1 MRLFQLFSI
10 LAICVYL
17 LLQQYNQKEYETIMH
32 DQDYFLSVAI
42 GKMVDEVE
50 HIKVKINE

>member
-17 LLQQYNQKEYETIMH
+17 LLQQYNQKEYETIMS

-42 GKMVDEVE
+42 GKIVEDVE